1 MPDDVNDS
9 IKKLQHWFMVWPHN
23 ETDQVTLSNFCDMI
37 CRSLEDFPAP
47 GGIDN
52 DRIFM
57 WDNLKSHTTALVY
70 LTVEGQ
76 LTPNLFWIVQR
87 LPYQPKYATIKY
99 IICQLTTEL
108 SRGITVQDNTETM
121 TMKIEQI
128 ASHVGRDGKANNT
141 FENCGY

>member
-1 MPDDVNDS
+1 
-9 IKKLQHWFMVWPHN
+9 MVRPYN
-23 ETDQVTLSNFCDMI
+23 GTDQVTFSNFCDMI

-57 WDNLKSHTTALVY
+57 WDNLRSHTTALVY
-70 LTVEGQ
+70 QTVEGRP
-76 LTPNLFWIVQR
+76 TPNLFQIVR
-87 LPYQPKYATIKY
+87 RPPYQPKYAPIEY

-108 SRGITVQDNTETM
+108 SRVITVQDNTETM